1 MFTFEMTDAICVY
14 VPENDLAD
22 TQYVHFYQ
30 DEMEDA
36 EDTRCRLQSLYPS
49 VVVRVFDR
57 ETSVERIED
66 ERSLR

>member
-14 VPENDLAD
+14 VPENDHAD
-22 TQYVHFYQ
+22 TQYVHFYPY
-30 DEMEDA
+30 EMDA
-36 EDTRCRLQSLYPS
+36 AEVTRQRLQDLYPS
-49 VVVRVFDR
+49 VLVRVFDR